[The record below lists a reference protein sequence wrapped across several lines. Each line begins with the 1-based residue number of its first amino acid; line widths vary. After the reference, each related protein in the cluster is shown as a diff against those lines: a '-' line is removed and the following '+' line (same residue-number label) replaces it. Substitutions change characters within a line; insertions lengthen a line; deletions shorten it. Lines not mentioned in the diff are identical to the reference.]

1 MENSSFLKVLLVDDE
16 PFIARGLSV
25 LVDWNALGF
34 TIAGTAS
41 NGKQALSF
49 LKKHPVDL
57 ILADIQMPV
66 MDGLELIEILRRDKI
81 SDAYFVILSGYSDF
95 EYARQALRFDC
106 MDYLL
111 KPVMTDQLT
120 ELLQK
125 VRASCDRS
133 SEGRKREKVYSS
145 AYLAQNLLAMLQE
158 QYDDKTVSFVESQL
172 RLTGGIRYISI
183 ARQVD
188 RTAPEPVKE
197 GKAFQRELAA
207 VCRGLLGGWANHLL
221 DVSPGAGEGVGLI
234 FCRGM
239 AQEKNEYS
247 FLCDL
252 QQQIRAALQSPVTLF
267 AGVQVPH
274 ITGLGKSYQ
283 TALQMRVMHPYVS
296 DPAPVQ
302 LYRGG
307 DADFVGIPAM
317 ALDTLVTA
325 IEKNDRPGIRDAVL
339 AVFGTIGT
347 DMDLE
352 LLRVHMDY
360 LFYRMV
366 RLACDRDKTVN
377 QKKLLQHL
385 QKNML
390 RCRDFDRLIQ
400 FTQEYA
406 EYIFSLRNDGGSV
419 IQQVEQEIRLHYREN
434 LTLKGLSQKY
444 YVNSAYLGQLF
455 KKKYG
460 VTFRKYLNSCRIEQ
474 AAKLLLNTSDKV
486 YNIAQAVGYQDMDYF
501 IERFIDMKG
510 CTPSNY
516 RKINQP
522 QESDGEPPKGASSI
536 STK

>member
-1 MENSSFLKVLLVDDE
+1 MENSNLLKALLVDDE
-16 PFIARGLSV
+16 PFITKGLSV

-57 ILADIQMPV
+57 IIADIQMPV
-66 MDGLELIEILRRDKI
+66 MDGLELVEILRRDKI
-81 SDAYFVILSGYSDF
+81 SDAHFVVLSGYSDF

-120 ELLQK
+120 ELLKK

-133 SEGRKREKVYSS
+133 SEGRKREEVYSN
-145 AYLAQNLLAMLQE
+145 AYLAQNLLALLQE
-158 QYDDKTVSFVESQL
+158 QYDDKTVSFVEAQL

-183 ARQVD
+183 TRQTGRAVS
-188 RTAPEPVKE
+188 EPVKE
-197 GKAFQRELAA
+197 GKVFQRELAS
-207 VCRGLLGGWANHLL
+207 VCRGLLGRWGNHLL
-221 DVSPGAGEGVGLI
+221 EIPPGTGDGVGLV

-247 FLCDL
+247 FLCGL
-252 QQQIRAALQSPVTLF
+252 QQQIQSVLQSPVTLF
-267 AGVQVPH
+267 AGEQVPH
-274 ITGLGKSYQ
+274 ITGLRKSYQ
-283 TALQMRVMHPYVS
+283 TALQMRAMHPYGS
-296 DPAPVQ
+296 DPSPVQ

-307 DADFVGIPAM
+307 DAGFAGIPAHSM
-317 ALDTLVTA
+317 DTLITA
-325 IEKNDRPGIRDAVL
+325 IEKNDRPGIRNAVL
-339 AVFGTIGT
+339 EVFGNIDTG
-347 DMDLE
+347 MDFE
-352 LLRVHMDY
+352 LLRVNMDY
-360 LFYRMV
+360 LLYRMV
-366 RLACDRDKTVN
+366 RLACDRDKTID
-377 QKKLLQHL
+377 QKKLLLHL

-390 RCRDFDRLIQ
+390 RSRDYDKIIQ

-406 EYIFSLRNDGGSV
+406 EYILSLREDGGSI
-419 IQQVEQEIRLHYREN
+419 IQQVEQDIRLNYREN

-460 VTFRKYLNSCRIEQ
+460 VTFRKYLNNCRIEQ
-474 AAKLLLNTSDKV
+474 AARLLLTTSDKV
-486 YNIAQAVGYQDMDYF
+486 YHIAQAVGYQDMDYF
-501 IERFIDMKG
+501 IERFIDIKG

-516 RKINQP
+516 RKINQRQGSAGDSIP
-522 QESDGEPPKGASSI
+522 GDSSI